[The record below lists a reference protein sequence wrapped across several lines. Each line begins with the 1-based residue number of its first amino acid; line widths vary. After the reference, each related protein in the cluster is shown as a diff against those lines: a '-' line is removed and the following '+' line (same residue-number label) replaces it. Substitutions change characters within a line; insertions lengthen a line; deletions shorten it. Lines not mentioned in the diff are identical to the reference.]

1 MRRLTNSQK
10 CFRILANMLLYLLL
24 APTFGSCFLGGA
36 GIIVCCSVVLFLHRR
51 EWAMIFTKDPEVVE
65 AILEVMPF
73 QNSFLVL
80 DAIQGG
86 NSRKSVVFVLCSH

>member
-1 MRRLTNSQK
+1 
-10 CFRILANMLLYLLL
+10 
-24 APTFGSCFLGGA
+24 
-36 GIIVCCSVVLFLHRR
+36 VLFLNRR
-51 EWAMIFTKDPEVVE
+51 EWAMIFTKDPVVVE

-86 NSRKSVVFVLCSH
+86 NSQKSAPEYMYYVKPLEV